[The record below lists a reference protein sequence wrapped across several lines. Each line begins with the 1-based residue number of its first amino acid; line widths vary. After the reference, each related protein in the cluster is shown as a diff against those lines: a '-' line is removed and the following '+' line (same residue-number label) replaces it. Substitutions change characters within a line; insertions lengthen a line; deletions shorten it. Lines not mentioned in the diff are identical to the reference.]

1 MIVKIILLRIK
12 LSVLFE
18 SSDGLLHLINSG
30 IEMNVLCKARLTLQV
45 IIDILKEKYHCL
57 KRDKKQNKRKSCSS
71 RLFCAYKS

>member
-18 SSDGLLHLINSG
+18 NSDGLLHLINSG

-57 KRDKKQNKRKSCSS
+57 KRDQKNQKKKLPISS
-71 RLFCAYKS
+71 VLCL